1 MLAQLEDNSSY
12 RASKRDRKQCAAK
25 WGRVGSFANRF
36 RQAIDT
42 STVYRLCSTSGLR
55 SVTRVVIV
63 VSPLIALIHSLI
75 GNTLLFI
82 TFRSSTSLELLNINS
97 FICLCLVPRNAR
109 ILISAGTNYLPEGQP
124 HYFE

>member
-1 MLAQLEDNSSY
+1 MLAQLDNSSY
-12 RASKRDRKQCAAK
+12 RASKRDQKQCAAK

-36 RQAIDT
+36 RQVIDT
-42 STVYRLCSTSGLR
+42 STVYRLCSTSDLR

-63 VSPLIALIHSLI
+63 VSPLIALIHSL
-75 GNTLLFI
+75 FI
-82 TFRSSTSLELLNINS
+82 AFRSSTSLELLDINR